1 MNEQLSLRPARDG
14 LGPHCPRCDSPG
26 EPGDRFCEA
35 CGADLVVQEAQ
46 AALCPD
52 CGAEV
57 EVTTTHVDTAGQC
70 AACARRTLAAPPD
83 RMELDLGTVVGVSDR
98 GLRHRRN
105 EDALALRVLCGT
117 DDEPLAAVAVVC
129 DGVSSSST
137 PEDASR
143 TAAYTAAELL
153 AEAARDDLDA
163 MTATRSA
170 VRSAVE
176 AVSALRVGD
185 DPEPPSC
192 TYVSAVV
199 TPSEVTVG
207 WIGDSRAYWL
217 AAPEP
222 TGQPSGTPSS
232 RLTTDHSWAQQMVDL
247 GQLSEEEAQADR
259 RANALCRWVGADCDG
274 RPPNLAAIRP
284 TAPGWVLLCSDG
296 MWHYLREA
304 DDLARL
310 VAVFDDPL
318 DAARA
323 LTRLALD
330 GGGHDNITVA
340 LVPFPLRETTSPRG

>member
-1 MNEQLSLRPARDG
+1 M
-14 LGPHCPRCDSPG
+14 
-26 EPGDRFCEA
+26 F
-35 CGADLVVQEAQ
+35 
-46 AALCPD
+46 CPD
-52 CGAEV
+52 CGMEV
-57 EVTTTHVDTAGQC
+57 EARAVDLDTAGQC

-83 RMELDLGTVVGVSDR
+83 RMELDLRTVVGVSDR

-105 EDALALRVLCGT
+105 EDALALRVVCATGG
-117 DDEPLAAVAVVC
+117 EPLAAVAVVC

-153 AEAARDDLDA
+153 AEAAREEVDA
-163 MTATRSA
+163 MAATRRA

-199 TPSEVTVG
+199 TRTEVTVG

-222 TGQPSGTPSS
+222 TGQPTGTPSS

-247 GQLSEEEAQADR
+247 GQLSEEEARADR

-296 MWHYLREA
+296 MWHYLKEA
-304 DDLARL
+304 QDLARL
-310 VAVFDDPL
+310 VAAFADPL

-340 LVPFPLRETTSPRG
+340 LVPFPLRETGNGRG